1 MWGRQTIALA
11 HDGPTT
17 GNNKE
22 TGVKPAPVFLL
33 VGQPK
38 TVAILQRSYY
48 MSAREGRLGGAPIP
62 RHPAPL
68 SLKSLS

>member
-22 TGVKPAPVFLL
+22 TGAERAPVF
-33 VGQPK
+33 VGRQLK
-38 TVAILQRSYY
+38 TVAILQRSNY
-48 MSAREGRLGGAPIP
+48 MSGRKGRLGGAPIP

-68 SLKSLS
+68 SLRA